1 MPITQ
6 KLKVRL
12 TASDGKKGAQIDG
25 KNAIILFSA
34 RKSHYMNGPNLYDK
48 LSHDVREG
56 GSMGE
61 VMHLLG
67 SD

>member
-1 MPITQ
+1 
-6 KLKVRL
+6 
-12 TASDGKKGAQIDG
+12 
-25 KNAIILFSA
+25 
-34 RKSHYMNGPNLYDK
+34 MNGPNLYDK